1 MKLIH
6 IIFMVMLVGCGAA
19 VANQPVPAANP
30 ENPFGT
36 KDGTDEAEILW
47 DLIAEQA
54 FIIEALK
61 GEIIALQESGGDYG
75 YVYEVEAGQSLWIIA
90 DEVLGDPYRWITIY
104 TLNNYWMDDPDLI
117 YPRQIL
123 LLP

>member
-19 VANQPVPAANP
+19 VANQPAPATNP
-30 ENPFGT
+30 ENLA
-36 KDGTDEAEILW
+36 KDGMDEVDLLW
-47 DLIAEQA
+47 DLAAEQA

>member
-1 MKLIH
+1 MRMNY
-6 IIFMVMLVGCGAA
+6 IIIVAFLLLGCATA
-19 VANQPVPAANP
+19 VADKPAPIEQPFQDPAISS
-30 ENPFGT
+30 EV
-36 KDGTDEAEILW
+36 DLLW
-47 DLIAEQA
+47 DLAAEQA
-54 FIIEALK
+54 FIIEALR

>member
-6 IIFMVMLVGCGAA
+6 IIFMLMLVGCGAA
-19 VANQPVPAANP
+19 IADQPSPSATQAPV
-30 ENPFGT
+30 ESDMSVEDF
-36 KDGTDEAEILW
+36 W
-47 DLIAEQA
+47 DVIAEQA
-54 FIIEALK
+54 FMIEALQ
-61 GEIIALQESGGDYG
+61 GEIIALQEGGGDYG
-75 YVYEVEAGQSLWIIA
+75 YIYEVEAGQSLWIIA

-104 TLNNYWMDDPDLI
+104 TMNNYWMDDPDLI